1 MLVKVDK
8 KIFQIENFTLYF
20 DHVARW
26 DYYTRH
32 NFDFFTILIQFTV
45 IYCYEETIVLKDKKI

>member
-8 KIFQIENFTLYF
+8 KTFKSKTLRYF
-20 DHVARW
+20 DHCARW

-45 IYCYEETIVLKDKKI
+45 IYCCEKTIVLKDEKI